1 MFKLYRANKDDETT
15 WRIPIAS
22 IERGLSWFEEELS
35 KRGSTFF
42 GGKLN
47 YEQLFVDFDGIC
59 LIPVLFLF
67 SFSTGDKPGMLDY
80 MIWPWFERMPM
91 LPIVSQGV
99 ISVAINKFPKL
110 VSKH

>member
-47 YEQLFVDFDGIC
+47 YE
-59 LIPVLFLF
+59 
-67 SFSTGDKPGMLDY
+67 
-80 MIWPWFERMPM
+80 
-91 LPIVSQGV
+91 
-99 ISVAINKFPKL
+99 
-110 VSKH
+110 